1 MTGEEVRGQRSEVS
15 DQSSVT
21 SDRSSVG
28 DGKELAVRQGREV
41 AESVQHI
48 RQLQGEIMEHMRQF
62 AEKVV
67 VCGFE
72 LLALK
77 RQVGHGRWVKFC
89 DAHLFDDK
97 GFQLRHAQRYMEVAT
112 AIRQKM
118 RGLEDQSG
126 MAALDAG
133 VLDMDTVREALA
145 DTTNATSWRQ
155 LWMDLGLMRNPKPR
169 GGDHGGGQARA
180 EKLKQQA
187 AELDFSLANEQ
198 WQRIILDLSDF
209 TTMARYA
216 HVHPAT
222 LQAGVARIKDC
233 LSRITKEG

>member
-1 MTGEEVRGQRSEVS
+1 VTS
-15 DQSSVT
+15 DQSSV
-21 SDRSSVG
+21 G
-28 DGKELAVRQGREV
+28 GGKELAVRQGQEI
-41 AESVQHI
+41 AQSVDHI
-48 RQLQGEIMEHMRQF
+48 RQLHGEIMEHMRLF
-62 AEKVV
+62 AERVV

-77 RQVGHGRWVKFC
+77 RQVGHGRWGKFC
-89 DAHLFDDK
+89 EASLYCDGLRERHL
-97 GFQLRHAQRYMEVAT
+97 RNYMEVAT

-198 WQRIILDLSDF
+198 WQRIIMDLSDF